1 MRDHK
6 KKKKEKVKKNVI
18 ELFREAAPQT
28 MRSVHSTEFNGFSGA
43 ESDYRTNVFLPY
55 FTNMRIRE
63 AILMILGPLSP

>member
-6 KKKKEKVKKNVI
+6 KNKKEKVKKNVI

-43 ESDYRTNVFLPY
+43 ESDYRTNVFYL
-55 FTNMRIRE
+55 ISL
-63 AILMILGPLSP
+63 I